1 LPKVTNDDLDALLD
15 ILPPH
20 IRKPLNQQKD
30 VSDLL
35 EVVLD
40 LGRSSEARFLNRE
53 IILNPQEI
61 SQEDIDYVTS
71 RISSFGGDNR
81 AGIER
86 TLHRI
91 SAIRNRKGNIVGLS
105 CRVGRAVFD
114 TIKIIEN
121 LIESGKSILLLGKP
135 GIGKT
140 TMLRDAARV
149 LADDLKK
156 RVVIVDTSN
165 EIAGDGDI
173 PHPAIGHAR
182 RMQVSTPTMQHA
194 VMIEAVE
201 NHMPEVIIIDEIGT
215 ELEAQAA
222 RTIAER
228 GVQLIGTAHGNTLEN
243 VMLNPTLSDLI
254 GGIQA
259 VTLGDEEAKRRRTQK
274 TILERKSPP
283 TFDIV
288 VEIQDRYKV
297 AVHPDTSQAVDAAL
311 RGHLSATEIR
321 WLDENEEVRT
331 RREEP
336 VKKVKK
342 VAEELPPPRNERAMP
357 KLYPFGINRI
367 RLEETASD
375 MHLSLNLVDNLDGAE
390 LMVTSKSYY
399 RRKPQKIRDAEAAN
413 LPIYVLRKHT
423 PAQLRQMLT
432 TINPTG
438 ISGRRSDRKDTLDAA
453 LKEAEEATDMI
464 MENQHSVE
472 LSPQSAYIRRLQH
485 LIAERNNLLSESSGL
500 DPDRKVRI
508 YRENYKT

>member
-1 LPKVTNDDLDALLD
+1 MPKVINDDLDALLD

-20 IRKPLNQQKD
+20 IRKPLNRQKD
-30 VSDLL
+30 VGNLL

-40 LGRSSEARFLNRE
+40 LGRPSEARFPDRE
-53 IILNPQEI
+53 IIITPDEI
-61 SQEDIDYVTS
+61 NQEDIDYITS
-71 RISSFGGDNR
+71 RVSSFGGDNR

-105 CRVGRAVFD
+105 CRVGRAVFG
-114 TIKIIEN
+114 TIKIIED
-121 LIESGKSILLLGKP
+121 LIQSYKSILLLGKP

-140 TMLRDAARV
+140 TMLRESARV

-182 RMQVSTPTMQHA
+182 RMQVATPSMQHA

-243 VMLNPTLSDLI
+243 VMLNPTLTDLV

-288 VEIQDRYKV
+288 IEIKDRYMV
-297 AVHPDTSQAVDAAL
+297 AVHPDVSEAVDAAL
-311 RGHLSATEIR
+311 RGQLSTTEIR
-321 WLDENEEVRT
+321 WLDEDGEVKAK
-331 RREEP
+331 REEP
-336 VKKVKK
+336 AKKIKR
-342 VAEELPPPRNERAMP
+342 VAEELPPTSSERVIPR
-357 KLYPFGINRI
+357 LYPFGINRM
-367 RLEETASD
+367 RLEQAAKD
-375 MHLSLNLVDNLDGAE
+375 MHVDLSLVDSLNEAD

-399 RRKPQKIRDAEAAN
+399 RRKPQKIRDAEAAC

-423 PAQLRQMLT
+423 PIQLRQMLS
-432 TINPTG
+432 TIHPTG
-438 ISGRRSDRKDTLDAA
+438 ISAISRSKKDTLDTA
-453 LKEAEEATDMI
+453 LKEAEEAADRVL
-464 MENQHSVE
+464 ENQKSVE

-485 LIAERNNLLSESSGL
+485 LIAERNNLLSKSNGK
-500 DPDRKVRI
+500 DPDRRVII
-508 YRENYKT
+508 YREET

>member
-1 LPKVTNDDLDALLD
+1 MQKVINDDLDALLD

-30 VSDLL
+30 IGDLL

-40 LGRSSEARFLNRE
+40 LGRPPEARFLNRE
-53 IILNPQEI
+53 FILNPQEI

-71 RISSFGGDNR
+71 RISSFGDDNR

-105 CRVGRAVFD
+105 CRVGRAVFG
-114 TIKIIEN
+114 TIKIIED
-121 LIESGKSILLLGKP
+121 LIQSGKSTLLLGKP

-140 TMLRDAARV
+140 TMLREAARV
-149 LADDLKK
+149 LADNLKK

-182 RMQVSTPTMQHA
+182 RMQVTTPSMQHA

-201 NHMPEVIIIDEIGT
+201 NHMPEVIVIDEIGT

-243 VMLNPTLSDLI
+243 VMLNPTLSDLV

-283 TFDIV
+283 TFNIV
-288 VEIQDRYKV
+288 VEIQDRYRV
-297 AVHPDTSQAVDAAL
+297 AVHLDVTQAVDATL
-311 RGHLSATEIR
+311 RGQLSTTEIR
-321 WLDENEEVRT
+321 WLDENGEARIKK
-331 RREEP
+331 EEP
-336 VKKVKK
+336 AKKVKNAT
-342 VAEELPPPRNERAMP
+342 VELPPPSSQRITPRI
-357 KLYPFGINRI
+357 YPFGINRV
-367 RLEETASD
+367 RLEQAARDT
-375 MHLSLNLVDNLDGAE
+375 HITLNLVDNLSDAE

-399 RRKPQKIRDAEAAN
+399 RRKPQKIRDAEAAS
-413 LPIYVLRKHT
+413 LPIYVLRGHT
-423 PAQLRQMLT
+423 TGQLKQMLS
-432 TINPTG
+432 TIHPAD
-438 ISGRRSDRKDTLDAA
+438 IADRSPGRKDTLDAA
-453 LKEAEEATDMI
+453 LKEAEEAADKV
-464 MENQHSVE
+464 MESRRTVE

-485 LIAERNNLLSESSGL
+485 LIAERSNLSSKSSGK
-500 DPDRKVRI
+500 DPDRRVRI
-508 YRENYKT
+508 YREE